1 MPYFAEQNFDHL
13 ILSFSMADSKV
24 KGEEGSLWQE
34 HPKKSNAP
42 IFR

>member
-1 MPYFAEQNFDHL
+1 MPYFTKQNFDL
-13 ILSFSMADSKV
+13 PILSFSITDSKV
-24 KGEEGSLWQE
+24 KGEESSLWQE